1 MKKGFVRFNLSL
13 TKKMKG
19 KAQKVADKA
28 DLNLTQFIR
37 RAIARELLEL
47 DVSSIQH
54 ALHVEEASK

>member
-13 TKKMKG
+13 TERMKG

-37 RAIARELLEL
+37 RAIARELLL
-47 DVSSIQH
+47 
-54 ALHVEEASK
+54 EASK